1 MTPIERRRV
10 PRRAALLAAGSLAL
24 GAGCARRS
32 PPPDFG
38 ALGDFALTDQ
48 DGRGVTA
55 ATLRG
60 RVWVAAFMFTRCPKV
75 CPRMTARMKE
85 LQRRAAARGIPLQLV
100 SISVD
105 NEHDTPERLRAYAT
119 EHGADLTTWAFLTG
133 DHAEVKRTSV
143 EGFKLALDGKLDPA
157 ADHFGLLHA
166 THLVLVDRAGH
177 LRGYFR
183 TTDDVLDELLEAARA
198 L

>member
-1 MTPIERRRV
+1 MSPGRR
-10 PRRAALLAAGSLAL
+10 PTSTRRAWLAGALLWML
-24 GAGCARRS
+24 AGCSRS
-32 PPPDFG
+32 PPPPPD
-38 ALGDFALTDQ
+38 LGPAGEFALTDQ
-48 DGRGVTA
+48 DGRPVTA
-55 ATLRG
+55 ASLRG
-60 RVWVAAFMFTRCPKV
+60 TPWVAAFMFTRCPKV

-85 LQRRAAARGIPLQLV
+85 LQRRATSRGVALRLV

-105 NEHDTPERLRAYAT
+105 PEHDTPAQLRAYAA
-119 EHGADLTTWAFLTG
+119 EHGVDLATWSFLTG
-133 DHAEVKRTSV
+133 DHAEVRRACV
-143 EGFKLALDGKLDPA
+143 EGFKLALEGKLDPS

-183 TTDDVLDELLEAARA
+183 TTDDVLDDLLAAART